1 MSTEHFIAIYLSAR
15 HGVIKTELVSLG
27 TLTASIVHP
36 HEVFRPAIM
45 SRASSIIAL
54 HNHPSGDPE
63 PSEDDLLLTKK
74 LVESGKILGIEV
86 TDHVIVTKDGFL
98 SFREQGLI

>member
-54 HNHPSGDPE
+54 HNHPSGDVS
-63 PSEDDLLLTKK
+63 PSESDIELTKRLK
-74 LVESGKILGIEV
+74 NAGPV
-86 TDHVIVTKDGFL
+86 L
-98 SFREQGLI
+98 SLSKGNSPALKFWIM